1 MQEQVKINLIAAD
14 GKSYSQWAPIGKS
27 LWEILATS
35 ISGFAAECGGRGTCG
50 KCKVRVA
57 GEISP
62 ITEEEKAKLLPDE
75 LNSGER
81 LACYTRVM
89 GTVDVHLPYMVED
102 ILPASMAKPVSGK
115 KAAQYR
121 KFFIPGLDKQNPQP
135 IYQRIRQ
142 ALPELE
148 FQITVKN
155 LNELAGLDREGR
167 PSLELIGL
175 ILDNK
180 YLLYAGR
187 NEKPAYGIALD
198 LGTTSLLASLINLVD
213 GQVMGI
219 VSQTNMQRIYGADI
233 ISRVSYC
240 LEHEDGLEKLH
251 QILLNNINSMI
262 EDLLNQVDAYADDV
276 YRYTV
281 VGNPV
286 MLHLFM
292 NLRVNGFASAP
303 YAGLFLDS
311 MEMPAASLGLPAG
324 EQVPVHIL
332 PQAGGFVGADAVAGL
347 LVLPSDRK
355 RYLFIDIGTNG
366 EIILADGTA
375 MWAASTAAG
384 PALEG
389 GNISCGMRATSG
401 AIDRIWLT
409 EAGKIQFNVLGSG
422 VPRGICGSAIL
433 DMLAVLLKAG
443 YIDQSGAVTEKGE
456 SYHLYADG
464 FILTDSSEHNTERV
478 IFTIEDIRQVQL
490 AKAAIRTGID
500 ILLNR
505 ARMTWQDLDHIYLAG
520 AFGQAVDALN
530 AIETGLLPPI
540 LPSKVEL
547 LGNAAMTGAIAA
559 LLNNDCAR
567 RTVDYQQRIKYIDL
581 ALEPQFQ
588 DLFMQNINLG

>member
-1 MQEQVKINLIAAD
+1 MQEQVKVNLIAAD
-14 GKSYSQWAPIGKS
+14 GISYSQWVPVGKN
-27 LWEILATS
+27 LWEVLAIS
-35 ISGFAAECGGRGTCG
+35 VSGFTTECGGRGTCG
-50 KCKVRVA
+50 KCKVRVS

-75 LNSGER
+75 LSSGER
-81 LACYTRVM
+81 LACYARVM
-89 GTVDVHLPYMVED
+89 GTVDVQLPYMTDD
-102 ILPASMAKPVSGK
+102 ISLNSTAKTITGQ

-121 KFFIPGLDKQNPQP
+121 RFFIPGLDKQNPQP
-135 IYQRIRQ
+135 VYQRIRQ
-142 ALPELE
+142 VLPDLE
-148 FQITVKN
+148 FKLTVDN

-180 YLLYAGR
+180 YLLHAGR

-198 LGTTSLLASLINLVD
+198 LGTTSLLVSLIDLVD
-213 GQVMGI
+213 GHVAGVI
-219 VSQTNMQRIYGADI
+219 SQTNMQRIYGADI

-240 LEHEDGLEKLH
+240 LEQEDGLEKLH

-262 EDLLNQVDAYADDV
+262 EDVLKPVDAGGNDV
-276 YRYTV
+276 YCYSV

-292 NLRVNGFASAP
+292 NLKVNGFASAP
-303 YAGLFLDS
+303 YAGLFLDGL
-311 MEMPAASLGLPAG
+311 EMPAAALGLQAG
-324 EQVPVHIL
+324 GQAPVRIL

-347 LVLPSDRK
+347 LVLPTSAR

-366 EIILADGTA
+366 EIILADGKT
-375 MWAASTAAG
+375 MWATSAAAG

-389 GNISCGMRATSG
+389 GNISCGMRAASG

-409 EAGKIQFNVLGSG
+409 ETEEIQFNVLGSG

-433 DMLAVLLKAG
+433 DMLAVLLRVG

-456 SYHLYADG
+456 NYPLYVNG
-464 FILTDSSEHNTERV
+464 FLLTDNSGYGAERV

-505 ARMTWQDLDHIYLAG
+505 AQMTWQDLEYIYLAG
-520 AFGQAVDALN
+520 AFGQAVDVLN
-530 AIETGLLPPI
+530 AIETGLLPPV
-540 LPSKVEL
+540 LPSRVKL

-559 LLNNDCAR
+559 LLNKDNAR
-567 RTVDYQQRIKYIDL
+567 RAADFQQRIKYIDL

-588 DLFMQNINLG
+588 ELFMKNINLG

>member
-1 MQEQVKINLIAAD
+1 MQEQVKVNLIAAD
-14 GKSYSQWAPIGKS
+14 GTSYSQWAPIGKS
-27 LWEILATS
+27 LWEVLAVS
-35 ISGFAAECGGRGTCG
+35 VSGFATECGGRGTCG
-50 KCKVRVA
+50 KCKVRVS
-57 GEISP
+57 GELSP

-75 LNSGER
+75 LSSGDR
-81 LACYTRVM
+81 LACYSRVM
-89 GTVDVHLPYMVED
+89 GTVDVQLPYMTDD
-102 ILPASMAKPVSGK
+102 ISANSMAKIATGK
-115 KAAQYR
+115 KAAQFR
-121 KFFIPGLDKQNPQP
+121 NFFIPGLDKQNPQP

-148 FQITVKN
+148 FQITVNN

-187 NEKPAYGIALD
+187 YEKPAYGIALD
-198 LGTTSLLASLINLVD
+198 LGTTSLLVSLINLVD
-213 GQVMGI
+213 GQVVGVI
-219 VSQTNMQRIYGADI
+219 SKTNMQRIYGADI

-251 QILLNNINSMI
+251 QILLNNVNSMI
-262 EDLLNQVDAYADDV
+262 EDVLKQAEATGDDV

-281 VGNPV
+281 AGNPV

-292 NLRVNGFASAP
+292 NLKVNGFASAP

-311 MEMPAASLGLPAG
+311 IEMSAASLGLQAG
-324 EQVPVHIL
+324 GQSPLIIL

-347 LVLPSDRK
+347 LALPSKAK
-355 RYLFIDIGTNG
+355 RYIFIDIGTNG
-366 EIILADGTA
+366 EIILADGKA
-375 MWAASTAAG
+375 MWATSTAAG

-409 EAGKIQFNVLGSG
+409 ETEEIQFNVLGSG

-433 DMLAVLLKAG
+433 DMLAVLLRAG

-456 SYHLYADG
+456 SYALYANG
-464 FILTDSSEHNTERV
+464 FSLTDSNEHSDERLV
-478 IFTIEDIRQVQL
+478 FTIEDIRQVQL

-505 ARMTWQDLDHIYLAG
+505 AQMNWQDLDHIYLAG
-520 AFGQAVDALN
+520 AFGQAVDILN
-530 AIETGLLPPI
+530 VIEIGLLPPV
-540 LPSKVEL
+540 LPSKVKL

-559 LLNNDCAR
+559 LLDKDYAR
-567 RTVDYQQRIKYIDL
+567 RAVDFQQRIKYIDL

-588 DLFMQNINLG
+588 ELFMKNINLG